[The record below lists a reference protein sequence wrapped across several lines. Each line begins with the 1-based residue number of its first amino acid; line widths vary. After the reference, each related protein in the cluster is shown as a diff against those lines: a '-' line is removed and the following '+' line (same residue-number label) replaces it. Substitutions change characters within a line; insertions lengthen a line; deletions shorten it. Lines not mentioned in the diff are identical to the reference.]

1 MAEPFEVGGEISGS
15 SLGRPR
21 HKPELPVPK
30 ISYEEFV
37 EAQQDDKVKRALREA
52 QEEADAL
59 RLEGKIRI

>member
-1 MAEPFEVGGEISGS
+1 MAEPLEIGGEIDG
-15 SLGRPR
+15 SLGRSR

-30 ISYEEFV
+30 ISYEEFM

-59 RLEGKIRI
+59 RQEGKIRA